1 MISLN
6 KFLILR
12 SLKVKISKYQTKNV
26 ILQVDKLNL
35 ESHGT
40 CVLRLGLW
48 LERNEILKINLRHMQ
63 MKGLSP

>member
-6 KFLILR
+6 KFLIFR
-12 SLKVKISKYQTKNV
+12 SLKVKISKHQTKNV

-35 ESHGT
+35 ESHGI
-40 CVLRLGLW
+40 CVLRLELW
-48 LERNEILKINLRHMQ
+48 LERNEILKISLRHTQ